1 METCFSSG
9 EKKKKCIH
17 KTIKSNYLNE
27 DFWLADSNYFDLKEM
42 HLFFFLSEMICHC
55 VVPVFLQYSCLE
67 LGRLEGL
74 M

>member
-42 HLFFFLSEMICHC
+42 HLFFFFIRNDLPLRCSSFS
-55 VVPVFLQYSCLE
+55 PV
-67 LGRLEGL
+67 
-74 M
+74 